1 MAAGFRRRFT
11 ELANHGGLHRVYHGE
26 LMSRSRHCFCCCHD
40 HRLENSFEWSGSVMR
55 FDKRFCARTAIRA
68 GMLAASVSVFGLSP
82 VHAQTTPGTPAAAQP
97 GAVVRPMSI
106 DEAVATS
113 LEQNLD
119 LQVQRINPQ
128 LQDLTTAQFRASYAP
143 NFVSTLSSSD
153 ATQPSTSFLSG
164 SATGI
169 TSGRSVFNFGVAS
182 QAPWHGGSYDIR
194 WNNARNTTNNAFST
208 FNPQLNSSLS
218 ATFTQPLLRNFK
230 IDGTRQQ
237 LLVSQKNREISD
249 VQLQQSISLTT
260 RNVRNAYYD
269 LMYAIGNLNVQRQ
282 SLGLAQQSLKDNR
295 ARVEIG
301 TMAPL
306 DIVQAEA
313 EVATREEALI
323 IAEAAIERQQDTLR
337 TLVYNPSSPDFWS
350 ARIEPT
356 EPVTFTPTQVDT
368 EAAIRTALAQRSDI
382 VNARKNL
389 EINDVNIRYFRNQSL
404 PDVTANLNYNAQS
417 IAGTQVTRAR
427 DPQTGLPTGPIVSSS
442 SVGLF
447 SGLGSTFSG
456 DFPGWSVQL
465 DLSYPIGTSPQEAQ
479 LARARLQQ
487 TQAERQ
493 LASLEL
499 AVTTQVRD
507 AARNVVTNAKR
518 VDATRASR
526 VLAERRLEAEEKKYQ
541 AGMTQNFFVLQAQR
555 DLNVARNNELLA
567 LVEYAKSVVNYS
579 AVQQAPLFGQ

>member
-1 MAAGFRRRFT
+1 
-11 ELANHGGLHRVYHGE
+11 
-26 LMSRSRHCFCCCHD
+26 
-40 HRLENSFEWSGSVMR
+40 MR
-55 FDKRFCARTAIRA
+55 FDKRFCARTVARA
-68 GMLAASVSVFGLSP
+68 GLMVVSVSVFGLTP
-82 VHAQTTPGTPAAAQP
+82 VHAQTTPGMPAATQQGP
-97 GAVVRPMSI
+97 VRRLSI
-106 DEAVATS
+106 DDAVATA

-119 LQVQRINPQ
+119 LQVQRINPE
-128 LQDLTTAQFRASYAP
+128 LQDLSTAQFRAAYTP
-143 NFVSTLSSSD
+143 NFVSTLSSADS
-153 ATQPSTSFLSG
+153 TQPSTSFLSG

-169 TSGRSVFNFGVAS
+169 TSGRSVFNFGIAS
-182 QAPWHGGSYDIR
+182 LTPWQGGSYDVR

-237 LLVSQKNREISD
+237 LLVSQKNKEITD
-249 VQLQQSISLTT
+249 VQLQQSIALTT
-260 RNVRNAYYD
+260 RSVRNAYYD
-269 LMYAIGNLNVQRQ
+269 LMYAIGNLAVQRQ

-313 EVATREEALI
+313 EVATREEAVIL
-323 IAEAAIERQQDTLR
+323 AEAAIERQQDTVR
-337 TLVYNPSSPDFWS
+337 ALVYNPSSPDFWS

-356 EPVTFTPTQVDT
+356 ESATFVPVTVDT
-368 EAAIRTALAQRSDI
+368 DAAVKTALSRRTDVI
-382 VNARKNL
+382 NARKNL

-404 PDVTANLNYNAQS
+404 PDVTANVNYNAQS

-427 DPQTGLPTGPIVSSS
+427 DPQTGLPTGAIVSSS

-447 SGLGSTFSG
+447 SGLGSTFTG
-456 DFPGWSVQL
+456 DFPGWSAQV
-465 DLSYPIGTSPQEAQ
+465 DLSYPIGRSPQEAQ
-479 LARARLQQ
+479 LARARLEQ

-493 LASLEL
+493 LSSLEL

-507 AARNVVTNAKR
+507 AARNVQTNSKR
-518 VDATRASR
+518 VDATRSSR

-567 LVEYAKSVVNYS
+567 LVEYAKSVVNYG

>member
-1 MAAGFRRRFT
+1 
-11 ELANHGGLHRVYHGE
+11 
-26 LMSRSRHCFCCCHD
+26 
-40 HRLENSFEWSGSVMR
+40 MR
-55 FDKRFCARTAIRA
+55 FDKRFCARTAVA
-68 GMLAASVSVFGLSP
+68 TGLMASVVSVFGLSA
-82 VHAQTTPGTPAAAQP
+82 VHAQTPATPAGAQP
-97 GAVVRPMSI
+97 LVRRMSI
-106 DEAVATS
+106 DDAVATA

-119 LQVQRINPQ
+119 LQVQRITPQ
-128 LQDLTTAQFRASYAP
+128 LRDLDTGVFRAAYTP
-143 NFVSTLSSSD
+143 NFVSTLSSADS
-153 ATQPSTSFLSG
+153 TQPSTSFLSG

-169 TSGRSVFNFGVAS
+169 TSGRSNFNFGIS
-182 QAPWHGGSYDIR
+182 SLTSWYGGSYDVR

-208 FNPQLNSSLS
+208 FNPQLNSSIS
-218 ATFTQPLLRNFK
+218 ATFSQPLLRNFK

-249 VQLQQSISLTT
+249 VQLQQSIALTT

-269 LMYAIGNLNVQRQ
+269 LVGAIGNLAVQRQ
-282 SLGLAQQSLKDNR
+282 SLQLSQQSLKDNR

-313 EVATREEALI
+313 EVATREESVIL
-323 IAEAAIERQQDTLR
+323 AEAAIERLTDTVR
-337 TLVYNPSSPDFWS
+337 ALVFNPSSAEFWT

-356 EPVTFTPTQVDT
+356 DTLTFVPTAVDT
-368 EAAIRTALAQRSDI
+368 DAAIKHALTQRTDV

-389 EINDVNIRYFRNQSL
+389 EITDVNIRYFRNQSL
-404 PDVTANLNYNAQS
+404 PDVTANVNYNAQA
-417 IAGTQVTRAR
+417 IAGTQVVRAR
-427 DPQTGLPTGPIVSSS
+427 DPLTGFPTGAITQST
-442 SVGLF
+442 SVGF
-447 SGLGSTFSG
+447 FNGLGSTFTG
-456 DFPGWSVQL
+456 DFPGWSVQV
-465 DLSYPIGTSPQEAQ
+465 DIAYPIGKSPQEAQ

-487 TQAERQ
+487 TQSERQ
-493 LASLEL
+493 LSSLEL

-507 AARNVVTNAKR
+507 AARNVTTNAKR
-518 VDATRASR
+518 VDATRSSR

-567 LVEYAKSVVNYS
+567 LVEYAKSVVNYG